1 MTNPEQVSQETVN
14 AQTNKLIE
22 YVTIETLNPPSQD
35 YGKVN
40 ESLDAGVAIRNIQ
53 ASLERFSGDGSD

>member
-40 ESLDAGVAIRNIQ
+40 EALDA
-53 ASLERFSGDGSD
+53 